1 MEFRDYVASG
11 GREHFDVLTIG
22 DSFSNGGGG
31 NYYQDYLA
39 DRYGLRVLNVP
50 CEAFGDGNALS
61 ILYALQQTGYLA
73 EISPRFVIVESVEH
87 YLADR
92 FNGTLPE
99 RPVLSRADFL
109 QKELPE
115 HRVSD
120 GIRED
125 RLFTPIMVILYSI
138 ITCSFYLFYWQYKMG
153 ESILEAKK
161 QRGLSA
167 DQNIPIIYLV
177 LCLFGLAIVSEAL
190 LQSSLNDI
198 VDFDSQMTE
207 PLTQPVAPAPTQPV
221 APAALPDSQPQPTQ
235 SPDGNQEDKKD

>member
-1 MEFRDYVASG
+1 MRIEKRSIALCIMLSIVTCGIYGLYWVYKLTEDTHAAVGRRTTASG
-11 GREHFDVLTIG
+11 G
-22 DSFSNGGGG
+22 
-31 NYYQDYLA
+31 
-39 DRYGLRVLNVP
+39 
-50 CEAFGDGNALS
+50 
-61 ILYALQQTGYLA
+61 
-73 EISPRFVIVESVEH
+73 
-87 YLADR
+87 
-92 FNGTLPE
+92 
-99 RPVLSRADFL
+99 
-109 QKELPE
+109 
-115 HRVSD
+115 
-120 GIRED
+120 
-125 RLFTPIMVILYSI
+125 MVILYSI
-138 ITCSFYLFYWQYKMG
+138 ITCSVYLFYWQYKMG